1 MDFMTAEMCAYHK
14 VYHVMGS
21 VQMPHGGVMD
31 LKRNVEMNVDQII
44 DTGEVIDGGD
54 VRMVP
59 AEMRQWTVMARYL
72 EAVQQTKYCV
82 DTTPIAKEQILNA
95 AGKKIIMFATKP

>member
-1 MDFMTAEMCAYHK
+1 MTVEMCAYHK
-14 VYHVMGS
+14 VYHVTGS
-21 VQMPHGGVMD
+21 VRMPLEGVIY

-82 DTTPIAKEQILNA
+82 DTTPIGNYCSLNLS
-95 AGKKIIMFATKP
+95 ISYVN